1 MPNWVFNSM
10 VIEEIK
16 GKPFVSGSQGIQ
28 SKRLRDLV
36 DKITAPH
43 ELAKH
48 REGEFTFL
56 NLIEPDPS
64 IWVDYDCGS
73 ISTEEM
79 KKNPNNW
86 YDWNLSHWGTK
97 WDASEV
103 ALDVDQV
110 AGQPEVLSLRFDTPW
125 SPPEPII
132 SWFVEYCRENGM
144 TMRYHYEE
152 EQGWGG
158 YYTLDE
164 NGELTT
170 EEYDIPNCHA
180 DYEDRGQTENCR
192 CEWSYPEEWFDD
204 CPGKEEALKKELEKA
219 E

>member
-16 GKPFVSGSQGIQ
+16 GKPFVSGNQGIQ

-43 ELAKH
+43 ELAKA

-97 WDASEV
+97 
-103 ALDVDQV
+103 
-110 AGQPEVLSLRFDTPW
+110 
-125 SPPEPII
+125 
-132 SWFVEYCRENGM
+132 
-144 TMRYHYEE
+144 
-152 EQGWGG
+152 
-158 YYTLDE
+158 
-164 NGELTT
+164 
-170 EEYDIPNCHA
+170 
-180 DYEDRGQTENCR
+180 DRKSTRLN
-192 CEWSYPEEWFDD
+192 SSH
-204 CPGKEEALKKELEKA
+204 
-219 E
+219 